1 MLAETELTYTG
12 AAESFEW
19 SGHGFRLHFPE
30 HLLPRD
36 LSACVLNVKAAI
48 SGQFELPKGT
58 ELVSGVYCIS
68 SPCKFT
74 SGVTV
79 DIQHCLK
86 ATAGRDVSRL
96 SFVIADCSQP
106 GLPYCFKPLDGGVFT
121 GHSSY
126 GSVELSHFSLL
137 AIVYWLVGFRPASE
151 GSSSESES
159 DSSAP
164 ESLSSMPQVN
174 YCSQLYYRQPHLKT
188 YKVNFVITRNLELH
202 IRVYTCII
210 NYCTTYPVHINNI
223 AKIKAVK
230 FYWCFEYVC
239 RLLLTETLRTSLV
252 LARRWILKKKRSN

>member
-137 AIVYWLVGFRPASE
+137 AIVYWLFGFRPASE
-151 GSSSESES
+151 GSSSEPES
-159 DSSAP
+159 DNSAP
-164 ESLSSMPQVN
+164 ESLSSERESCKPQVN
-174 YCSQLYYRQPHLKT
+174 YCSQLYYRERHLNT

-202 IRVYTCII
+202 IKVYTCII
-210 NYCTTYPVHINNI
+210 NYYTTYPVQKINMPKLMLSI
-223 AKIKAVK
+223 GVSTMYAGR
-230 FYWCFEYVC
+230 C
-239 RLLLTETLRTSLV
+239 
-252 LARRWILKKKRSN
+252 